1 MDEVSQLANFVA
13 TFDRFPA
20 RALKLARFG
29 FVDWF
34 GVALAGSR
42 WPAARILS
50 DWARE
55 AAEKPLSTVVGRGFK
70 TSPDR
75 AALLNGT
82 FAHILDFD
90 DTHPE
95 VILHTSA
102 PLCAALLA
110 AAEPVRADGRRVLQS
125 YIVGFEAGVRIARA
139 LWPSHYERGWH
150 MTGTAGSMA
159 AAAGVSRLLGLD
171 AERTAVALS
180 LAATQ
185 AGGLRVNFGT
195 MAKSLHAGRAA
206 ANGVV
211 SAQLAARGFT
221 AAPNGLSGRLGYIS
235 VTAEAGGNPAALA
248 SGLGERWEI
257 EENSFKPFACGLVTH
272 PTIQAV
278 LELRAE
284 LGGGVE
290 RLESLRARV
299 NPLVLELT
307 GIARPETGLQGKF
320 SIYHAAAIAWVDG
333 KAGEAQFTDEA
344 VRRPEVR
351 AVLGRVQV
359 EADGNLKP
367 DEAVVEVTLADGTT
381 YRRSVHGQK
390 GRPAN
395 PMTEAELA
403 EKFLDLAGPT
413 LGMDRAKE
421 LLGALSG
428 FEVLPDVGILL
439 ELASGPGP
447 GQRAPA

>member
-1 MDEVSQLANFVA
+1 VDEVTQLATFVA

-29 FVDWF
+29 FLDWF

-42 WPAARILS
+42 WPAAEILA
-50 DWARE
+50 DWARSL
-55 AAEKPLSTVVGRGFK
+55 AEKGVSTVVGRGFK
-70 TSPDR
+70 TGPDR

-95 VILHTSA
+95 VILHASA
-102 PLCAALLA
+102 PVCAALLA
-110 AAEPVRADGRRVLQS
+110 LAEPLGASGRQVLES
-125 YIVGFEAGVRIARA
+125 YIVGFEAGVRVARA

-150 MTGTAGSMA
+150 MTGTAGSLA
-159 AAAGVSRLLGLD
+159 AAAAAARLLGLGPQ
-171 AERTAVALS
+171 ETAAALS

-211 SAQLAARGFT
+211 SAQLSARGFT
-221 AAPNGLSGRLGYIS
+221 AAPNGLTGRLGYIS
-235 VTAEAGGNPAALA
+235 VTAEGGNPAVLA
-248 SGLGERWEI
+248 AGLGERWEI

-278 LELRAE
+278 LELRAQV
-284 LGGGVE
+284 GGGLE
-290 RLESLRARV
+290 RLERLRARV

-307 GIARPETGLQGKF
+307 GIPRPETGLQGKF
-320 SIYHAAAIAWVDG
+320 SIYYAAAVAWVDG
-333 KAGEAQFTDEA
+333 KAGEAQFTDGA

-351 AVLGRVQV
+351 ALLGRVQV

-367 DEAVVEVTLADGTT
+367 DEAVVEVTLVDGTT

-390 GRPAN
+390 GTPAN

-403 EKFLDLAGPT
+403 EKFLDLATPT
-413 LGMDRAKE
+413 LGAGRARE
-421 LLGALSG
+421 LLGALGELESLPNVA
-428 FEVLPDVGILL
+428 VLMG
-439 ELASGPGP
+439 LAAGPGD
-447 GQRAPA
+447 

>member
-1 MDEVSQLANFVA
+1 MDEVSQLARFVA

-29 FVDWF
+29 FLDWF
-34 GVALAGSR
+34 GVVLAGSR

-50 DWARE
+50 DWARD
-55 AAEKPLSTVVGRGFK
+55 AAEKPLSTVVGHGFK

-95 VILHTSA
+95 VILHASA
-102 PLCAALLA
+102 PLCGALLA
-110 AAEPVRADGRRVLQS
+110 AAEPIGAGGRRVLEA
-125 YIVGFEAGVRIARA
+125 YIVGFEAGVRVARA

-150 MTGTAGSMA
+150 MTGTAGSVA
-159 AAAGVSRLLGLD
+159 AAAAVSRLLGLD
-171 AERTAVALS
+171 AQKTAVALS

-221 AAPNGLSGRLGYIS
+221 AAPNGLTGRLGYVS
-235 VTAEAGGNPAALA
+235 VTAEAGGNPGALA
-248 SGLGERWEI
+248 AGLGERWEL
-257 EENSFKPFACGLVTH
+257 EANSFKPFACGLVTH
-272 PTIQAV
+272 PTIQGV

-284 LGGGVE
+284 LGGPE
-290 RLESLRARV
+290 RLERMRARV

-307 GIARPETGLQGKF
+307 GIARPETGLEGKF
-320 SIYHAAAIAWVDG
+320 SIYHAAAVAWVDG

-351 AVLGRVQV
+351 AVAERVEV

-367 DEAVVEVTLADGTT
+367 EEAVVEVVLADGTSF
-381 YRRSVHGQK
+381 RRVVRGQK
-390 GRPAN
+390 GTPAN

-403 EKFLDLAGPT
+403 AKFLDLAGPV
-413 LGMDRAKE
+413 LGAGRAGE
-421 LLGALSG
+421 LLAALG
-428 FEVLPDVGILL
+428 EFESLGDVSVLMK
-439 ELASGPGP
+439 LAAGP
-447 GQRAPA
+447 AA

>member
-1 MDEVSQLANFVA
+1 VDEVSQLANFVA

-110 AAEPVRADGRRVLQS
+110 AAEPVRADGRRALQS

-159 AAAGVSRLLGLD
+159 AAAGVSRRRGREL
-171 AERTAVALS
+171 ERTAVAVS
-180 LAATQ
+180 KTGTE
-185 AGGLRVNFGT
+185 AGGRRDNCGRVGS
-195 MAKSLHAGRAA
+195 ALQAGRAPTT
-206 ANGVV
+206 GVV
-211 SAQLAARGFT
+211 
-221 AAPNGLSGRLGYIS
+221 
-235 VTAEAGGNPAALA
+235 
-248 SGLGERWEI
+248 
-257 EENSFKPFACGLVTH
+257 
-272 PTIQAV
+272 
-278 LELRAE
+278 
-284 LGGGVE
+284 
-290 RLESLRARV
+290 
-299 NPLVLELT
+299 
-307 GIARPETGLQGKF
+307 
-320 SIYHAAAIAWVDG
+320 
-333 KAGEAQFTDEA
+333 
-344 VRRPEVR
+344 
-351 AVLGRVQV
+351 
-359 EADGNLKP
+359 
-367 DEAVVEVTLADGTT
+367 
-381 YRRSVHGQK
+381 
-390 GRPAN
+390 
-395 PMTEAELA
+395 
-403 EKFLDLAGPT
+403 
-413 LGMDRAKE
+413 
-421 LLGALSG
+421 
-428 FEVLPDVGILL
+428 
-439 ELASGPGP
+439 
-447 GQRAPA
+447 

>member
-13 TFDRFPA
+13 TFGHFPA
-20 RALKLARFG
+20 RILKLARFG
-29 FVDWF
+29 FLDWF

-42 WPAARILS
+42 WPAAEILAG
-50 DWARE
+50 WARPL
-55 AAEKPLSTVVGRGFK
+55 AEKGESTVVGQEFK
-70 TSPDR
+70 TSADR

-95 VILHTSA
+95 VILHASA

-110 AAEPVRADGRRVLQS
+110 LAEPLGVPGRQVLES
-125 YIVGFEAGVRIARA
+125 YIVGFEAGVRVARA

-150 MTGTAGSMA
+150 MTGTAGSLA
-159 AAAGVSRLLGLD
+159 AAAAAARLLGLD
-171 AERTAVALS
+171 PQRTMVALS

-211 SAQLAARGFT
+211 SAQLAAQGFT
-221 AAPNGLSGRLGYIS
+221 AAPNGLTDRLGYVS
-235 VTAEAGGNPAALA
+235 VTAEGGNAAALA
-248 SGLGERWEI
+248 AGLGGRWEV

-272 PTIQAV
+272 PTIQGV
-278 LELRAE
+278 LELRTQ
-284 LGGGVE
+284 LGGGAE
-290 RLESLRARV
+290 RLKSLRARV

-307 GIARPETGLQGKF
+307 GIRRPETGLQGKF
-320 SIYHAAAIAWVDG
+320 SVYYAAAVAWVDG
-333 KAGEAQFTDEA
+333 KAGETQFTDEA
-344 VRRPEVR
+344 VHRPEVR
-351 AVLGRVQV
+351 AVLERVQV

-367 DEAVVEVTLADGTT
+367 DEAIVEITLADGTT

-390 GRPAN
+390 GTPAN

-403 EKFLDLAGPT
+403 DKFLDLATPT
-413 LGMDRAKE
+413 LGTARARE
-421 LLGALSG
+421 LLAALG
-428 FEVLPDVGILL
+428 ELETLPNVAVLLK
-439 ELASGPGP
+439 LAAGPGA
-447 GQRAPA
+447 QRAPA

>member
-1 MDEVSQLANFVA
+1 MDEVSQLGKFVA
-13 TFDRFPA
+13 AFDRFPA
-20 RALKLARFG
+20 RALKLARLG
-29 FVDWF
+29 FLDWF

-50 DWARE
+50 DWARD
-55 AAEKPLSTVVGRGFK
+55 AAEKAVSTVVGRGFK

-110 AAEPVRADGRRVLQS
+110 AAEPAGADGRRVLEA
-125 YIVGFEAGVRIARA
+125 YVVGFEAGVRVARA

-159 AAAGVSRLLGLD
+159 AAAAVSRLLGLD
-171 AERTAVALS
+171 AQKTAVALS

-185 AGGLRVNFGT
+185 AGGLRASFGT

-211 SAQLAARGFT
+211 SAQLAAWGFT
-221 AAPNGLSGRLGYIS
+221 APSDGLTGRLGYLA

-248 SGLGERWEI
+248 AGLGERWEI
-257 EENSFKPFACGLVTH
+257 EANSFKPFACGLVTH

-278 LELRAE
+278 LQLRAE

-290 RLESLRARV
+290 RPERIRARV

-307 GIARPETGLQGKF
+307 GTPRPETGLEAKF
-320 SIYHAAAIAWVDG
+320 SIYYAAAVAWVDG

-351 AVLGRVQV
+351 ALLERVQV

-367 DEAVVEVTLADGTT
+367 DEAVVEITLADGRGL
-381 YRRSVHGQK
+381 RRVVRGQK
-390 GRPAN
+390 GTPAN

-403 EKFLDLAGPT
+403 AKFLDLASPVLGP
-413 LGMDRAKE
+413 GRAHE
-421 LLGALSG
+421 LLAALG
-428 FEVLPDVGILL
+428 EFESLGDVSVLLR
-439 ELASGPGP
+439 LAA
-447 GQRAPA
+447 GQDG

>member
-1 MDEVSQLANFVA
+1 MA

-29 FVDWF
+29 FLDWF
-34 GVALAGSR
+34 GVVLAGSR

-50 DWARE
+50 DWARD
-55 AAEKPLSTVVGRGFK
+55 AAEKPLSTVVGHGFK

-95 VILHTSA
+95 VILHASA
-102 PLCAALLA
+102 PLCGALLA
-110 AAEPVRADGRRVLQS
+110 AAEPIGAGGRRVLEA
-125 YIVGFEAGVRIARA
+125 YIVGFEAGVRVARA

-150 MTGTAGSMA
+150 MTGTAGSVA
-159 AAAGVSRLLGLD
+159 AAAAVSRLLGLD
-171 AERTAVALS
+171 AQKTAVALS

-221 AAPNGLSGRLGYIS
+221 AAPNGLTGRLGYVS
-235 VTAEAGGNPAALA
+235 VTAEAGGNPGALA
-248 SGLGERWEI
+248 AGLGERWEL
-257 EENSFKPFACGLVTH
+257 EANSFKPFACGLVTH
-272 PTIQAV
+272 PTIQGV

-284 LGGGVE
+284 LGGPE
-290 RLESLRARV
+290 RLERMRARV

-307 GIARPETGLQGKF
+307 GIARPETGLEGKF
-320 SIYHAAAIAWVDG
+320 SIYHAAAVAWVDG

-351 AVLGRVQV
+351 AVAERVEV

-367 DEAVVEVTLADGTT
+367 EEAVVEVVLADGTSF
-381 YRRSVHGQK
+381 RRVVRGQK
-390 GRPAN
+390 GTPAN

-403 EKFLDLAGPT
+403 AKFLDLAGPV
-413 LGMDRAKE
+413 LGAGRAGE
-421 LLGALSG
+421 LLAALG
-428 FEVLPDVGILL
+428 EFESLGDVSVLMK
-439 ELASGPGP
+439 LAAGP
-447 GQRAPA
+447 AA

>member
-1 MDEVSQLANFVA
+1 MDEVSQLAKFVA

-20 RALKLARFG
+20 TTLKLARFG
-29 FVDWF
+29 FLDWF
-34 GVALAGSR
+34 GVALAGAR
-42 WPAARILS
+42 WPAARILA

-55 AAEKPLSTVVGRGFK
+55 SAEKPASTVLGHGFK

-102 PLCAALLA
+102 PLCGALLA
-110 AAEPVRADGRRVLQS
+110 VAEPMRANGRRVLEA
-125 YIVGFEAGVRIARA
+125 YVVGFEAGVRVARA

-159 AAAGVSRLLGLD
+159 AAAAVSRLLGLD
-171 AERTAVALS
+171 AQMTAIALS

-206 ANGVV
+206 ANGVI

-235 VTAEAGGNPAALA
+235 VTAEAGGKPTALA
-248 SGLGERWEI
+248 AGLGERWEI
-257 EENSFKPFACGLVTH
+257 EGNSFKPFACGLVTH

-284 LGGGVE
+284 LGGGGVE
-290 RLESLRARV
+290 RLEGLRARV

-307 GIARPETGLQGKF
+307 GIRGPETGLQGKF
-320 SIYHAAAIAWVDG
+320 SIYYAAAVAWADG

-351 AVLGRVQV
+351 ALLDRVRV
-359 EADGNLKP
+359 EADSNLRP
-367 DEAVVEVTLADGTT
+367 DEAAVEIALADGSS

-390 GRPAN
+390 GTPAN

-413 LGMDRAKE
+413 LGVGRAKE
-421 LLGALSG
+421 LLEALG
-428 FEVLPDVGILL
+428 EFESLGDVAVLL
-439 ELASGPGP
+439 ELAAGPAG
-447 GQRAPA
+447 